1 MLKALWRRSV
11 PLALALLGGGLAQA
25 GVTNAYCERQAQLSA
40 TQQDRLLRF
49 GALIKSE
56 LDASGQRLA
65 LIARAGM
72 NLSHFGLRYSHAG
85 LSLRDS
91 PNSPWSVRQLYYA
104 CDEGRPRI
112 FDQGMA
118 GFVYGADRPEIG
130 YVTVLLL
137 PPAEADALERAAL
150 DNRRAVAL
158 LGGVYSANA
167 YAYSERYQNCNQ
179 WLIELLATARGGT
192 AVADADAADV
202 RQQAQRWLGEQGY
215 EPSVLK
221 VGFPPLM
228 WATALLRFVHSDDHP
243 DADLSAHQF
252 RVSMP
257 ESIERFVQQRLPQQ
271 VQRLEFCHTERHMLV
286 RRGGAPINAGCQ
298 PEPGDRVIPLS

>member
-1 MLKALWRRSV
+1 VPTVLWRRGL
-11 PLALALLGGGLAQA
+11 PLALALLGTGLAQA

-56 LDASGQRLA
+56 LDASDQRLA
-65 LIARAGM
+65 LIARAGL

-104 CDEGRPRI
+104 CDEGRPRL

-118 GFVYGADRPEIG
+118 GFVYGADSPDVG
-130 YVTVLLL
+130 YVSVLLL
-137 PPAEADALERAAL
+137 PPAEAAVLERTAL
-150 DNRRAVAL
+150 DDRRALAL

-179 WLIELLATARGGT
+179 WLIELLAMAWGGE
-192 AVADADAADV
+192 AVPAEAADA
-202 RQQAQRWLGEQGY
+202 RQQAQHWLGTQGY

-257 ESIERFVQQRLPQQ
+257 DSIERFVQQRLPAQ
-271 VQRLEFCHTERHMLV
+271 VQRLEFCHNERHMLM
-286 RRGGAPINAGCQ
+286 RRDGPPIAAGCQ
-298 PEPGDRVIPLS
+298 AEPGDRVIPLS

>member
-1 MLKALWRRSV
+1 MLTA
-11 PLALALLGGGLAQA
+11 LALAALLGVGLTQV
-25 GVTNAYCERQAQLSA
+25 GVTNTYCERQAQLSA

-49 GALIKSE
+49 SALIKSE
-56 LDASGQRLA
+56 LDASDQRVA
-65 LIARAGM
+65 LIARAGL
-72 NLSHFGLRYSHAG
+72 NLSYFDLRYSHAG

-104 CDEGRPRI
+104 CDEGRPRL

-118 GFVYGADRPEIG
+118 GFVYGADSPDVG
-130 YVTVLLL
+130 YVSVLLL
-137 PPAEADALERAAL
+137 PSTEGDELERVAL
-150 DNRRAVAL
+150 DDRHAVAL

-179 WLIELLATARGGT
+179 WLIELLAMAWGKDAVQAKTGAGEARH
-192 AVADADAADV
+192 
-202 RQQAQRWLGEQGY
+202 QAQQWLSTQGY

-228 WATALLRFVHSDDHP
+228 WVTGLLSFVHSDDHP
-243 DADLSAHQF
+243 KSDLSAHQF

-257 ESIERFVQQRLPQQ
+257 DSIERFVKQRLPQQ
-271 VQRLEFCHTERHMLV
+271 VQRLEFCYTENHMLV
-286 RRGGAPINAGCQ
+286 HQGDTPIAAGCQ
-298 PEPGDRVIPLS
+298 AEPGDRVIPLN